1 MAAAAA
7 VIVLLYLLNRFVFL
21 PRVGGWV
28 RMVLS
33 GYWADVLAG
42 ALMVLLLC
50 GGLLV
55 LRRPPPSPLAAT
67 VFLLLC
73 GLFWEGITPL
83 YLPRSVGDPLDLLAY
98 WLGGMALLPWVR
110 HLLLQRRN

>member
-1 MAAAAA
+1 M

-55 LRRPPPSPLAAT
+55 LRRPPLSPVAAT

-83 YLPRSVGDPLDLLAY
+83 YLPRSVRDPLDLLAY
-98 WLGGMALLPWVR
+98 WLGGITLLPWLR
-110 HLLLQRRN
+110 HLLRRRN

>member
-1 MAAAAA
+1 
-7 VIVLLYLLNRFVFL
+7 
-21 PRVGGWV
+21 
-28 RMVLS
+28 
-33 GYWADVLAG
+33 
-42 ALMVLLLC
+42 MVLLIC

-83 YLPRSVGDPLDLLAY
+83 YLPRSVADPLDLLAY
-98 WLGGMALLPWVR
+98 WLGGHGAAALAAASASPAELKNRPCLWHGR
-110 HLLLQRRN
+110 FFFTTKTFPDS

>member
-73 GLFWEGITPL
+73 GLFW
-83 YLPRSVGDPLDLLAY
+83 
-98 WLGGMALLPWVR
+98 
-110 HLLLQRRN
+110 